1 MNLLLRFVL
10 NAIAVMATAYVV
22 PGISVSNFWSALIA
36 AIVIGLVNALVR
48 PILLILTLPINILT
62 LGLFTLVVNALMFW
76 LASSIVKGFDVA
88 NFTAA
93 FLGALVFWLVSWF
106 TNSLLGTSTR

>member
-1 MNLLLRFVL
+1 MYLLLRWLISALSV
-10 NAIAVMATAYVV
+10 IVTAYVV
-22 PGISVSNFWSALIA
+22 PGVRVANFWTALVAALI
-36 AIVIGLVNALVR
+36 IGLINALIR
-48 PILLILTLPINILT
+48 PLILLLTLPVNIVT
-62 LGLFTLVVNALMFW
+62 LGLFTLVINALMFW

-106 TNSLLGTSTR
+106 VNGLFGTK

>member
-1 MNLLLRFVL
+1 MYLLLRWLISALSV
-10 NAIAVMATAYVV
+10 IVTAYVV
-22 PGISVSNFWSALIA
+22 PGVRVANFWTALVAALI
-36 AIVIGLVNALVR
+36 IGLINALIR
-48 PILLILTLPINILT
+48 PLILLLTLPVNIVT
-62 LGLFTLVVNALMFW
+62 LGLFTLVINALMFW

-106 TNSLLGTSTR
+106 VNGLLSTK